1 MKTKVILS
9 NELAEAVRSSPTY
22 EFAQVASQNKRI
34 ADAKSYLENNTIW
47 QTIGLLILIISV
59 GTMVSTPVAWMIIG
73 GYEKIAE
80 TIIRT
85 TPGEVFTFM
94 GILNLIVFLGIV
106 IVERIPC
113 MIAAKEVNKT
123 MARNMHDHQW
133 LNLLSKFNDRYTDV
147 EYARTRI
154 PLNNPIVKELKVVD
168 HIIMGDW
175 EGIDKHHLFQL
186 INIVV
191 FVEQRA
197 TLIVNMDENNGD
209 LMIDMV

>member
-1 MKTKVILS
+1 
-9 NELAEAVRSSPTY
+9 
-22 EFAQVASQNKRI
+22 
-34 ADAKSYLENNTIW
+34 
-47 QTIGLLILIISV
+47 
-59 GTMVSTPVAWMIIG
+59 
-73 GYEKIAE
+73 
-80 TIIRT
+80 
-85 TPGEVFTFM
+85 
-94 GILNLIVFLGIV
+94 
-106 IVERIPC
+106 